1 MDTIQAEARILSVT
15 DDASWKYSIE
25 ADIPAFDGD
34 RSYRY
39 LAWAKKQG
47 PPPRQGATVLA
58 TFEAYQRA
66 KYYVTRGD
74 IEDGPVDGSEKHYHV
89 TWNMIAAEPIEAT
102 NGAGVGGTT
111 RAAPAA
117 PVRAT
122 SHGSPAS
129 GATYLPAPTPDERL
143 TRELQK
149 FRREIEGVN
158 DRKAIS
164 DILAMAEPGTYTL
177 AGLIE
182 DAEKLATWY
191 NSRVAARCDSPLVQA
206 AQEAGAVVANVTAAD
221 WVPPLK
227 NKAELTTWV
236 AERGWSKATISDV
249 LQGAGYASSAAY
261 LQADG
266 NSVQGLAELLMAQLN
281 W

>member
-1 MDTIQAEARILSVT
+1 MKMRRVFL
-15 DDASWKYSIE
+15 
-25 ADIPAFDGD
+25 P
-34 RSYRY
+34 
-39 LAWAKKQG
+39 LAVVAAAQV
-47 PPPRQGATVLA
+47 PFPVLA
-58 TFEAYQRA
+58 QSTTEERD
-66 KYYVTRGD
+66 RG
-74 IEDGPVDGSEKHYHV
+74 
-89 TWNMIAAEPIEAT
+89 
-102 NGAGVGGTT
+102 
-111 RAAPAA
+111 
-117 PVRAT
+117 
-122 SHGSPAS
+122 
-129 GATYLPAPTPDERL
+129 
-143 TRELQK
+143 
-149 FRREIEGVN
+149 F
-158 DRKAIS
+158 
-164 DILAMAEPGTYTL
+164 L

-236 AERGWSKATISDV
+236 AKRGWSKATISDV